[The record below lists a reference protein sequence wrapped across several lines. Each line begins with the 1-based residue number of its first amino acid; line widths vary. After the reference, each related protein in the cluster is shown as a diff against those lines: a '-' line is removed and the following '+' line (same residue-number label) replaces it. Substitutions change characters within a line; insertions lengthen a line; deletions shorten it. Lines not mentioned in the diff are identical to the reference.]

1 LPTVFK
7 QDPRY
12 FYKGTGSK
20 KSRVLYALANSV
32 ICKGD
37 NGKWQPAYSSI
48 LGSIAAGGLSN
59 LYYAPSDRNGAELTF
74 ENALV
79 GIGAAA
85 VTNLLQE
92 FVVRKLTPHAMNNP
106 PITAA
111 P

>member
-1 LPTVFK
+1 
-7 QDPRY
+7 
-12 FYKGTGSK
+12 
-20 KSRVLYALANSV
+20 
-32 ICKGD
+32 
-37 NGKWQPAYSSI
+37 
-48 LGSIAAGGLSN
+48 